1 MITINAESR
10 EFNEI
15 EKYLMTISPAI
26 ISIKDVEDGTKI
38 SVDGIM
44 TFTDEKDNGESA
56 EIMSIIT
63 PEKEVYSCQSY
74 TFKRSIGDIAK
85 IMNGKPFAVI
95 KTSGKTKAGRDFI
108 NCILDLDS
116 LECKDCEV
124 NV

>member
-1 MITINAESR
+1 ESR

-38 SVDGIM
+38 SVDGII

-63 PEKEVYSCQSY
+63 PDKEVYSCQSY

-85 IMNGKPFAVI
+85 IMNGKPFTVI
-95 KTSGKTKAGRDFI
+95 KTSGKTKAGRNFI
-108 NCILDLDS
+108 NCTLDITS
-116 LECKDCEV
+116 V
-124 NV
+124 